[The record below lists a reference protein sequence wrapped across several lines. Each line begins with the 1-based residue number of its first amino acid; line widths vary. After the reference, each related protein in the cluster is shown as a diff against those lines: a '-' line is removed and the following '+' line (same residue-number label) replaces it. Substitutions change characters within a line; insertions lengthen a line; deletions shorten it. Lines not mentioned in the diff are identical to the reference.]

1 MKRERIEKIIK
12 QGSVRQKIRLYMT
25 DIALVNVD
33 LNNLDLKVEVNPDG
47 KRKVK
52 EVNTVLLSE
61 HEREMLLSSIQ
72 EPKDRQYYNNLRRS
86 NNVFLL
92 IKDKL
97 TILNLKIAL
106 LYSQIDSLYHIHLLS
121 GLTNN
126 IINQFVELYPKK
138 IRDNGLKLPAVA
150 EIKKLG
156 IPIDYYFEQA
166 DNRIK
171 VINKLA
177 KEAKGWILLF
187 KEILSKDL
195 PLKPYKDWL
204 KKEEKEL
211 IDTINSVRE
220 ISSGIEGYS
229 KTEATKYEDIE
240 VALTEEDIEDFKSAV
255 L

>member
-1 MKRERIEKIIK
+1 MKREHIEKIIK

-33 LNNLDLKVEVNPDG
+33 LNNLDLKIEVKPDG

-52 EVNTVLLSE
+52 KINTVLLSE
-61 HEREMLLSSIQ
+61 HEREILLSSIK
-72 EPKDRQYYNNLRRS
+72 EPKDREYYNNLRRT

-121 GLTNN
+121 SE
-126 IINQFVELYPKK
+126 IINQFVDKA
-138 IRDNGLKLPAVA
+138 LKLPAVA
-150 EIKKLG
+150 EIKGLG
-156 IPIDYYFEQA
+156 IPIDYYFDQV
-166 DNRIK
+166 DSRIK

-240 VALTEEDIEDFKSAV
+240 VAITEEDIEDFKSAV